1 METIMIKH
9 NTLTN
14 DVYNDV
20 FNSKWMK
27 IWSVLVKNNMIIG
40 IWPVAWKTDNDII
53 EALSEQWVIFLNN

>member
-1 METIMIKH
+1 MIKH